1 MRCSSTEPLSPSML
15 LSSHRFRSK
24 ACRSLQPMQSLQGV
38 ALTRPQLLLPAASR
52 CRLRHQNREMLE

>member
-1 MRCSSTEPLSPSML
+1 MRCFSTEPLSPSML

-24 ACRSLQPMQSLQGV
+24 ACRSLQQMQSLQGV
-38 ALTRPQLLLPAASR
+38 QLLLPAASR